1 MTNLR
6 SIAISRKSKRSFKAP
21 ALVILLLAL
30 GGGGLYI
37 YFMRDTSPPLIVW
50 SNPVD
55 VMGKKGELE
64 IKISDAGQGIAQ
76 ASVALQSPG
85 GETVTLYQETFDPP
99 LKEKTLNLHLDTKK
113 LSEGEIKLLVSAL
126 DKPSIELFSANQ
138 GTFSASFSID
148 LTPPRL
154 MPVTGLVY
162 LQRGGSQMI
171 VFRTSEDTLS
181 AGVRFGGR
189 DYPGFMGIFPD
200 RPRTGVVLFPFPAN
214 EKQSGYP
221 ILFARDQ
228 VGNEAVTDLSV
239 RLKKKE
245 FRFRDINISDGFLD
259 RKMPVLAQTNDIPGE
274 TNLDIY
280 IYANRTLRAQNAEK
294 IMQICKNSTP
304 DLLWEGRFS
313 QLSNSKVESW
323 FADHRTYYYKGKK
336 IDEQDH
342 LGVDLA
348 VTRQY
353 PVEAAARGIV
363 VFDGPLGIYGNTII
377 LDHGLGVFTLY
388 GHLSMSDVKV
398 GQSVEKKEKM
408 GKTGKTGLA
417 GGDHLHF
424 AVLLHGTPVNP
435 LEWWDSKWMQNTV
448 FGKLRGLLPQESD
461 DINPEGEEVT
471 SP

>member
-6 SIAISRKSKRSFKAP
+6 SIAIPKKSKRSFKVP

-37 YFMRDTSPPLIVW
+37 YFMRDTAPPLIVW
-50 SNPVD
+50 KNPVE

-64 IKISDAGQGIAQ
+64 IEISDRDQGIAQ
-76 ASVALQSPG
+76 ASVALQSSE
-85 GETVTLYQETFDPP
+85 GETVTLYQETFAPP
-99 LKEKTLNLHLDTKK
+99 LKEKTLTLHLDTKK
-113 LSEGEIKLLVSAL
+113 LREGEVKLLVQAL
-126 DKPSIELFSANQ
+126 DKPSIELLSANQ

-154 MPVTGLVY
+154 MPVTGSVY

-171 VFRTSEDTLS
+171 VFRTSEDTTS
-181 AGVRFGGR
+181 AGVRFGDR
-189 DYPGFMGIFPD
+189 DYPGFTGIFPD
-200 RPRTGVVLFPFPAN
+200 RPRTGVVLFPFPAK
-214 EKQSGYP
+214 EKPSGYP

-228 VGNEAVTDLSV
+228 VGNEAVIDLNV
-239 RLKKKE
+239 RLKKRA
-245 FRFRDINISDGFLD
+245 FRIRDINISNGFLD
-259 RKMPVLAQTNDIPGE
+259 RKMPVLAQTNEIPGE

-280 IYANRTLRAQNAEK
+280 IYANRTTREQNAER
-294 IMQICKNSTP
+294 IMQICQNSTP
-304 DLLWEGRFS
+304 DLLWEGKFH
-313 QLSNSKVESW
+313 QLSNSKAESF
-323 FADHRTYYYKGKK
+323 FADHRSYYYKGEK

-348 VTRQY
+348 VTRHY

-363 VFDGPLGIYGNTII
+363 IFEGYLGIYGNTII

-388 GHLSMSDVKV
+388 GHLSMIEVKV
-398 GQSVEKKEKM
+398 GQSVEKKESM

-424 AVLLHGTPVNP
+424 AVLLHGIPVNP
-435 LEWWDSKWMQNTV
+435 LEWWDRNWMQNTI
-448 FGKLRGLLPQESD
+448 FSKLLGLLPQESN
-461 DINPEGEEVT
+461 DISPEGEEVT